1 MWATCSVFLFSIGD
15 VCTEEVLLCLSRN
28 ILFFSAQMPPI
39 LNKCPE
45 KPVRVI
51 ESVIIISFE
60 LRFVDP
66 AGLHAFPICPSLWV
80 DSFIPWSCLCC
91 GGVVVSHPGCC
102 NNLDVRCSR
111 QEGTGVAPVHQAP
124 MPQKPL
130 HNSAQLN
137 SHVSLW
143 QPDAFVRN
151 CVTRSHLVDWFDA
164 SFELPV
170 AFWLCSFFALFFT
183 QDETRYSGNNEL
195 VPTPQEGEHTA
206 LCCRT
211 PSLNLSICPAVSLF
225 AFNMARVN
233 C

>member
-1 MWATCSVFLFSIGD
+1 
-15 VCTEEVLLCLSRN
+15 
-28 ILFFSAQMPPI
+28 MPPI

-66 AGLHAFPICPSLWV
+66 AGLHAFAICPSLFV
-80 DSFIPWSCLCC
+80 DSFIPWSFFFCC

-102 NNLDVRCSR
+102 NNLDVRSSR

-130 HNSAQLN
+130 QNSAQLN

-170 AFWLCSFFALFFT
+170 AFWLCSFFALLFT
-183 QDETRYSGNNEL
+183 QPARWNKILKDQRVSTNSTRGRAHGSLLQDPKLKSKYL
-195 VPTPQEGEHTA
+195 
-206 LCCRT
+206 
-211 PSLNLSICPAVSLF
+211 PSCKPVCF
-225 AFNMARVN
+225 QHGTR
-233 C
+233 

>member
-1 MWATCSVFLFSIGD
+1 MFRFSFFHWGCLHRGSFALSVTEHPLFLCTNATYF
-15 VCTEEVLLCLSRN
+15 EEMSWN
-28 ILFFSAQMPPI
+28 G
-39 LNKCPE
+39 
-45 KPVRVI
+45 PVRVI

-60 LRFVDP
+60 LRFIDP
-66 AGLHAFPICPSLWV
+66 AGLHAFVICPSLWV

-91 GGVVVSHPGCC
+91 GGVVVSHPVCC

-111 QEGTGVAPVHQAP
+111 QEGTGVAPAHQAP

-130 HNSAQLN
+130 HNCAQLN

-151 CVTRSHLVDWFDA
+151 CVTHSHLVDWFDA
-164 SFELPV
+164 SFELAV

-183 QDETRYSGNNEL
+183 QPSRWNKILREQRVSTNSTRGRAHGPLLQNPKLTSKYL
-195 VPTPQEGEHTA
+195 
-206 LCCRT
+206 
-211 PSLNLSICPAVSLF
+211 PSCKPVCF
-225 AFNMARVN
+225 QDGV